1 MGHAMPSGV
10 TRFGVGLGFLDRNE
24 AHTGFTS
31 MAWIIG
37 SQLKIAFVSRILK
50 VKKKQRNGE
59 YCNTFSYAACSLKH
73 GHTTKCVFVILESTK
88 P

>member
-50 VKKKQRNGE
+50 VKKKTEEWRILQH
-59 YCNTFSYAACSLKH
+59 FLICSMFAEAWPH
-73 GHTTKCVFVILESTK
+73 YQMRVCYS
-88 P
+88 